1 MEMAKLEIESEQQAR
16 KELAEAYEAMRKQ
29 RIFHATKEAI
39 VRRKYQDEIKK
50 LKGENEA
57 ARQLA
62 EQCRAAQQL
71 SNEKLVE
78 LKTIFDIADKQRKEL
93 QTVSEAST
101 QEKHKEAARA
111 SKLQT

>member
-50 LKGENEA
+50 LK
-57 ARQLA
+57 Q
-62 EQCRAAQQL
+62 
-71 SNEKLVE
+71 
-78 LKTIFDIADKQRKEL
+78 
-93 QTVSEAST
+93 
-101 QEKHKEAARA
+101 
-111 SKLQT
+111 